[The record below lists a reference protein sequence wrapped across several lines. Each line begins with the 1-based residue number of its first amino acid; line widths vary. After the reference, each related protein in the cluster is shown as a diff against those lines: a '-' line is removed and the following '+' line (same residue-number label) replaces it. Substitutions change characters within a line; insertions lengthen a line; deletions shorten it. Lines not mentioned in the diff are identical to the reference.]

1 MSSYEHRTTVRPRL
15 AVIIK
20 MQLGWGSQEYWD
32 LAGLSCPLVAVGSTA
47 SFTGVH
53 FNFTQVKEDFI
64 LNLKTTKVEAQE
76 EG

>member
-1 MSSYEHRTTVRPRL
+1 
-15 AVIIK
+15 
-20 MQLGWGSQEYWD
+20 MQLGWGSQEYRD
-32 LAGLSCPLVAVGSTA
+32 LAGLSCPLVAVDSTA

-53 FNFTQVKEDFI
+53 FNFTQVREDFI